1 MKKLIFLLCAAIA
14 MPTAWSACKPEAKPT
29 PVRVACVGNSITYGL
44 LVEDREK
51 NCYPAVLG
59 RLLGDGYDV
68 RNFGHSGA
76 TLLNKGH
83 NPYTKT
89 KEYAEAVAFR
99 PDIAVIHLG
108 INDTDPR
115 NWPNYRDEFIPDYA
129 ALIES
134 FRRANPSVE
143 IYVCRMTPIAH
154 RHRRFKA
161 GTRDW
166 HRQIQDA
173 IERVAQS
180 QRTGLIDLE
189 SVLKDRP
196 ELLPDAVHP
205 NAEGAR
211 LLAERIYSAITG
223 DYGKLRMSPV
233 YTDNMVLQRGHM
245 TRIGGIANAG
255 RTVTVTLS
263 NGAAKVLKSRRMKTG
278 TIYAQDT
285 ATAGA
290 DGRWEVR
297 LPLEQALLSA
307 VLTVSTPDTTAIYC
321 NVGVGEVWMA
331 SGQSNM
337 SWPVVSSAERR
348 EAKPNANIRLF
359 RANPTFA
366 DERGKLDSTELARL
380 NRLDYIRNP
389 QGWVPGS
396 DTAAMES
403 FSAVAWFFGQML
415 ADSLGPEVPVGLIE
429 TSLGGA
435 PAEAFV
441 ARRVLEDD
449 PVLVDVLYDWR
460 NNEMAQDWVRSV
472 INGNLDGVR
481 NPLQRHFFEPA
492 YLYESRIAPLAA
504 GYDIEG
510 VIWYQGESN
519 AHNAELHERIFPAVV
534 RSFREAFDRNFPGLK
549 LPFYFVQLSSLNRPS
564 WPCFRDSQR
573 RLERKLYGWDNV
585 GMVVSSDWGDSTDVH
600 PRHKKPVGERLA
612 LQALNKEYSYEY
624 KFKIP
629 DAKSPR
635 VVEGSGTQ
643 YRDTVTLDFDQPL
656 ATSDGEAV
664 RGFEIEGRDG
674 LFHPATAVIK
684 GTQVIITASDT
695 LRQGVDEQPS
705 RIRYGWQPFT
715 RANLCGAGPH
725 KLPVSTFEDR
735 VGASRWQ

>member
-1 MKKLIFLLCAAIA
+1 MKKFLFLFCTVFAA
-14 MPTAWSACKPEAKPT
+14 TACWGVRQPAAKPA
-29 PVRVACVGNSITYGL
+29 PARVACVGNSITYGM

-59 RLLGDGYDV
+59 RMLGDGYDV

-99 PDIAVIHLG
+99 PDIAIIHLG

-115 NWPNYRDEFIPDYA
+115 NWPNYRDDFIPDYA
-129 ALIES
+129 ALIAS
-134 FRRANPSVE
+134 FREVNPGVKVY
-143 IYVCRMTPIAH
+143 ICRMTPIPH

-173 IERVAQS
+173 IELVAQS

-205 NAEGAR
+205 NAEGAK
-211 LLAERIYSAITG
+211 LLAERVYSAITG
-223 DYGKLRMSPV
+223 DYGKLKMSPV
-233 YTDNMVLQRGHM
+233 YTDNLVLQRGHM

-255 RTVTVTLS
+255 RLVTVTLS

-278 TIYAQDT
+278 TVYAMDT
-285 ATAGA
+285 VTAGA
-290 DGRWEVR
+290 DGWWEVR
-297 LPLEQALLSA
+297 LPLEKALLSA
-307 VLTVSTPDTTAIYC
+307 VLTVSTPDTTATYY

-337 SWPVVSSAERR
+337 SWPVVNSAERS
-348 EAKPNANIRLF
+348 EAVPNANIRLF

-396 DTAAMES
+396 DTAAMEG

-441 ARRVLEDD
+441 ARRILEDD

-460 NNEMAQDWVRSV
+460 NNEMAQEWVRSV
-472 INGNLDGVR
+472 IRGNLEGVK

-492 YLYESRIAPLAA
+492 YLYESRIAPLAE
-504 GYDIEG
+504 GYDIQG

-519 AHNAELHERIFPAVV
+519 AHNVELHEKVFPAVV
-534 RSFREAFDRNFPGLK
+534 KSFRKVFRQDFPGALM
-549 LPFYFVQLSSLNRPS
+549 PFYFVQLSSLNRPS
-564 WPCFRDSQR
+564 WPHFRDSQR
-573 RLERKLYGWDNV
+573 QMARQMKAWNV
-585 GMVVSSDWGDSTDVH
+585 AMAVSSDRGDSTDVH
-600 PRHKKPVGERLA
+600 PRHKKPIGERLA
-612 LQALNKEYSYEY
+612 LLALDDNGRWHADYH
-624 KFKIP
+624 
-629 DAKSPR
+629 SPEPAINTR
-635 VVEGSGTQ
+635 NGSAAIIRFNQ
-643 YRDTVTLDFDQPL
+643 PVTTMDGGAPRTFEL
-656 ATSDGEAV
+656 AGEDGI
-664 RGFEIEGRDG
+664 FY
-674 LFHPATAVIK
+674 PATAIIGDKTVI
-684 GTQVIITASDT
+684 VTAVEVVVP
-695 LRQGVDEQPS
+695 RAV
-705 RIRYGWQPFT
+705 RYGWQPFT
-715 RANLCGAGPH
+715 RANLCGTGPH
-725 KLPVSTFEDR
+725 KLPVSTFEMPAFID
-735 VGASRWQ
+735 

>member
-1 MKKLIFLLCAAIA
+1 MKKLLFLLCAAIA
-14 MPTAWSACKPEAKPT
+14 MPAAWSAREPEAKPT

-89 KEYAEAVAFR
+89 KEYAEAIAFR

-134 FRRANPSVE
+134 FRRANPSVK

-211 LLAERIYSAITG
+211 LLAERIYSAITE

-307 VLTVSTPDTTAIYC
+307 VLTVSTQDTIATYR
-321 NVGVGEVWMA
+321 NVAVGEVWMA

-534 RSFREAFDRNFPGLK
+534 RSFREAFDKSNM
-549 LPFYFVQLSSLNRPS
+549 PFYFVQLSSLNRPG
-564 WPCFRDSQR
+564 WPHFRDSQR
-573 RLERKLYGWDNV
+573 KMAVDAARWFD
-585 GMVVSSDWGDSTDVH
+585 SSIAMAVCSDVGDSTDVH

-612 LQALNKEYSYEY
+612 LLALDG
-624 KFKIP
+624 P
-629 DAKSPR
+629 DHWHEGYHSPEPTVVSRSGR
-635 VVEGSGTQ
+635 VAVIRFNQPVTTRSGGDPT
-643 YRDTVTLDFDQPL
+643 TFEL
-656 ATSDGEAV
+656 AGEDG
-664 RGFEIEGRDG
+664 I
-674 LFHPATAVIK
+674 FHPAKARI
-684 GTQVIITASDT
+684 GAENQVFVESPEVTVPI
-695 LRQGVDEQPS
+695 LV
-705 RIRYGWQPFT
+705 RYGWQPYT
-715 RANLCGAGPH
+715 RANLCGTGPH
-725 KLPVSTFEDR
+725 KLPVSTFEKEVFPR
-735 VGASRWQ
+735 

>member
-1 MKKLIFLLCAAIA
+1 MKKILFLLCAAFA
-14 MPTAWSACKPEAKPT
+14 VTSSWGARKPAVKAEPL
-29 PVRVACVGNSITYGL
+29 RVACVGNSITYGM

-59 RLLGDGYDV
+59 RMLGDGYDV

-134 FRRANPSVE
+134 FRKANSEVKVY
-143 IYVCRMTPIAH
+143 ICRMTPIPH

-173 IERVAQS
+173 IEMVAKS
-180 QRTGLIDLE
+180 QHTELIDLE
-189 SVLKDRP
+189 SVLIDRP

-205 NAEGAR
+205 NVEGAK

-223 DYGKLRMSPV
+223 DYGKLKMSPI
-233 YTDNMVLQRGHM
+233 YTNNMVLQRGHM

-255 RTVTVTLS
+255 RLVTVTLS
-263 NGAAKVLKSRRMKTG
+263 NAADKAMKSKRMKTG
-278 TIYAQDT
+278 TVYAMDT
-285 ATAGA
+285 VTAGP
-290 DGRWEVR
+290 DGLWEMR
-297 LPLEQALLSA
+297 LPLEKTLPSA
-307 VLTVSTPDTTAIYC
+307 ILTISTADTTATYF

-337 SWPVVSSAERR
+337 SWPVVNSAERR
-348 EAKPNANIRLF
+348 EAVPNAIIRLF
-359 RANPTFA
+359 RANPTFSPG
-366 DERGKLDSTELARL
+366 RSPLDSVELARL
-380 NRLDYIRNP
+380 NQMDYIRNP

-396 DTAAMES
+396 DTAAREG
-403 FSAVAWFFGQML
+403 FSGVAWFFGQML
-415 ADSLGPEVPVGLIE
+415 ADSLGPDVPVGLIE

-441 ARRVLEDD
+441 ARRILEDD

-460 NNEMAQDWVRSV
+460 NNEMAQPWVRDE
-472 INGNLDGVR
+472 IKGALAKATD
-481 NPLQRHFFEPA
+481 PLQRSFFDPA

-504 GYDIEG
+504 GYDIQG

-519 AHNAELHERIFPAVV
+519 AHNVELHEKVFPAVV
-534 RSFREAFDRNFPGLK
+534 QSFRYAFEKSNM
-549 LPFYFVQLSSLNRPS
+549 PFYFVQLSSMNRPS
-564 WPCFRDSQR
+564 WPHFRDSQR
-573 RLERKLYGWDNV
+573 QMARQMKAWNV
-585 GMVVSSDWGDSTDVH
+585 AMAVSSDLGDSTDVH

-612 LQALNKEYSYEY
+612 LLALASDDFRKNQYH
-624 KFKIP
+624 
-629 DAKSPR
+629 SPGIGMFIYR
-635 VVEGSGTQ
+635 EDSAVVIQ
-643 YRDTVTLDFDQPL
+643 FDQPL
-656 ATSDGEAV
+656 TTSDGNAP
-664 RGFEIEGRDG
+664 RTFELAGEDG
-674 LFHPATAVIK
+674 IFYPATA
-684 GTQVIITASDT
+684 IIGDKTVTVTA
-695 LRQGVDEQPS
+695 VDVTVP
-705 RIRYGWQPFT
+705 RAVRYGWQPFT
-715 RANLCGAGPH
+715 RANLCGTGKH
-725 KLPVSTFEDR
+725 KLPVSTFKAKIFR
-735 VGASRWQ
+735 